1 MNQRIRVLI
10 ADDQQPIRQGLKA
23 LLNYV
28 PQIEVIDEAVN
39 GEDAVRLAAKYQPD
53 VVLMDMQMPLMDGI
67 QATRLIKARWPQV
80 RVIALTIYPRYQ
92 SNAIRAGADA
102 FLLKGCTVEKLQTA
116 IFELSDLEV
125 Q

>member
-39 GEDAVRLAAKYQPD
+39 GEEAVRLAAKYQPD

-80 RVIALTIYPRYQ
+80 ESDSL
-92 SNAIRAGADA
+92 NH
-102 FLLKGCTVEKLQTA
+102 
-116 IFELSDLEV
+116 LSTLPVKCD
-125 Q
+125 QGWC